1 MHRKIR
7 WGILATGGIAHK
19 FADDLKLLPEARII
33 AIGSRNRETAERFG
47 DQYEI
52 PYRFGSYQELV
63 ECPEV
68 EVIYIGTP
76 HPFHKENTILALNA
90 GKVVLCEKPFALNAQ
105 EAREMIELARAKELF
120 LMEAMWARFTPL
132 FQQLKNWIREGLIG
146 EVRLIQSD
154 YGQVMNFSL
163 ENRFFNPDL
172 GGGSLL
178 DIGIYPISLASF
190 IYEKQ
195 PNNIQSRVYLGNT
208 DVDELAAM
216 IFDYGDGRMAVLSSA
231 ITLQTCGET
240 VIFGTEGTIQI
251 PGPWHQLREVK
262 IIRKG
267 REKRHKY
274 PRIGRGYAHQA
285 IEVMQCLKKGRTESP
300 IMRLDESL
308 AIMQTLDRIRELW
321 GFKYPMEL
329 L

>member
-1 MHRKIR
+1 MIR
-7 WGILATGGIAHK
+7 WGILSTGGIAHK
-19 FADDLKLLPEARII
+19 FADDLRLLPEARIM
-33 AIGSRNRETAERFG
+33 AVGSRNRETAERFG
-47 DQYEI
+47 DEYEI
-52 PYRFGSYQELV
+52 PYRFGSYQELA

-90 GKVVLCEKPFALNAQ
+90 GKAVLCEKPFALNAQ
-105 EAREMIELARAKELF
+105 EAREMIELARANELF

-132 FQQLKNWIREGLIG
+132 FQQVKNWIREGLIG
-146 EVRLIQSD
+146 EVQLIQSD
-154 YGQVMNFSL
+154 YGQVMDFSP

-178 DIGIYPISLASF
+178 DIGIYPISMASF

-195 PNNIQSRVYLGNT
+195 PVSIQSGVHLGNT
-208 DVDELAAM
+208 GVDELAAM
-216 IFDYGDGRMAVLSSA
+216 IFDYGDGKLAVLSSA

-240 VIFGTEGTIQI
+240 LIFGSEGQIQI

-262 IIRKG
+262 VIRKG

-274 PRIGRGYAHQA
+274 PRMGRGYAHQA
-285 IEVMQCLKKGRTESP
+285 IEVMQCLKAGKTESTILP
-300 IMRLDESL
+300 LDESL
-308 AIMQTLDRIRELW
+308 AIMHTLDRIREIW
-321 GFKYPMEL
+321 GFKYPME
-329 L
+329 